1 MVVVSRV
8 LSIFILVVIGYVAR
22 KTKIIDKGL
31 IRGISG
37 LVLNVSI
44 PFTIIAGFDRNIPSS
59 ALPDLFRVALWA
71 VAIHSALILFS
82 RLAYHKMEP
91 GSRKV
96 LSYTSVFSN
105 CGFMGFPVVESVFG
119 KIGVMYA
126 SIFVVV
132 FQIFIWTYG
141 VYIFSGVKAKGQLKK
156 ALLNPGNA
164 SVLIGVTI
172 WLLPFELPQA
182 VTTSISTMSM
192 LTTPLS
198 MMVVGATLAEVPLA
212 GLFKGWALWI
222 GTAVR
227 LVAIPL
233 AVFGLMRLIGANSLP
248 AQIAAFL
255 TAMPAAA
262 QSVIFAERYGADV
275 HLASRM
281 VFVTTV
287 LSALSIPAFALLVG

>member
-1 MVVVSRV
+1 
-8 LSIFILVVIGYVAR
+8 
-22 KTKIIDKGL
+22 
-31 IRGISG
+31 
-37 LVLNVSI
+37 
-44 PFTIIAGFDRNIPSS
+44 
-59 ALPDLFRVALWA
+59 
-71 VAIHSALILFS
+71 
-82 RLAYHKMEP
+82 MEP

-141 VYIFSGVKAKGQLKK
+141 VYIFSGSAAKGQFRR
-156 ALLNPGNA
+156 ALLNPGNF
-164 SVLIGVTI
+164 SVLIGMAI
-172 WLLPFELPQA
+172 WLLPFDLPQA
-182 VTTSISTMSM
+182 MTSSISTMSM

-222 GTAVR
+222 GTAAR
-227 LVAIPL
+227 LFVIPL
-233 AVFGLMRLIGANSLP
+233 MVFGLMRLLGAKGLP

-287 LSALSIPAFALLVG
+287 LSAVSIPAFAILVG

>member
-1 MVVVSRV
+1 MVVLSRV
-8 LSIFILVVIGYVAR
+8 LSIFILVVIGYIAR
-22 KTKIIDKGL
+22 KSKVMDQGL
-31 IRGISG
+31 TRGISG

-44 PFTIIAGFDRNIPSS
+44 PFTIIAGFDRSIPSS
-59 ALPDLFRVALWA
+59 ALPDLFMVALWA
-71 VAIHSALILFS
+71 VGIHSALIFLTRS
-82 RLAYHKMEP
+82 AYRKMEN

-126 SIFVVV
+126 SIYVVV

-141 VYIFSGVKAKGQLKK
+141 VYIFSGSAAKGQFRR
-156 ALLNPGNA
+156 ALLNPGNF
-164 SVLIGVTI
+164 SVLIGMAI
-172 WLLPFELPQA
+172 WLLPFDLPKA
-182 VTTSISTMSM
+182 MTISISTMST

-222 GTAVR
+222 GTIAR
-227 LVAIPL
+227 LVIVPL
-233 AVFGLMRLIGANSLP
+233 MVFGFMRLLGVNNLP

-287 LSALSIPAFALLVG
+287 LSAVSIPAFALLVG

>member
-1 MVVVSRV
+1 MLVFSRV
-8 LSIFILVVIGYVAR
+8 LSIFILVVVGYVAR
-22 KTKIIDKGL
+22 KSKVIDKSL
-31 IRGISG
+31 IKGISG
-37 LVLNVSI
+37 IVLNVAI
-44 PFTIIAGFDRNIPSS
+44 PFTIIASFDRTIPRS
-59 ALPDLFRVALWA
+59 AMPDLLRVALWA
-71 VAIHSALILFS
+71 VGIHGFLILAS
-82 RLAYHKMEP
+82 KLAYGRMEP

-141 VYIFSGVKAKGQLKK
+141 VLIFSGTSSKGQLKK
-156 ALLNPGNA
+156 ALLNPGNV
-164 SVLIGVTI
+164 SVLIGILI
-172 WLLPFELPQA
+172 WVLPFDLPQA
-182 VTTSISTMSM
+182 VTGSISIMST

-198 MMVVGATLAEVPLA
+198 MMVVGATLADVPLA

-222 GTAVR
+222 GTTAR
-227 LVAIPL
+227 LVVIPL
-233 AVFGLMRLIGANSLP
+233 AVFGFMRLVGAHSLP

-287 LSALSIPAFALLVG
+287 LSALTIPAFALLVG

>member
-1 MVVVSRV
+1 
-8 LSIFILVVIGYVAR
+8 
-22 KTKIIDKGL
+22 
-31 IRGISG
+31 
-37 LVLNVSI
+37 
-44 PFTIIAGFDRNIPSS
+44 
-59 ALPDLFRVALWA
+59 
-71 VAIHSALILFS
+71 
-82 RLAYHKMEP
+82 
-91 GSRKV
+91 
-96 LSYTSVFSN
+96 
-105 CGFMGFPVVESVFG
+105 MGFPVVESVFG

-141 VYIFSGVKAKGQLKK
+141 VLIFSGTSSKGQLKK
-156 ALLNPGNA
+156 ALLNPGNV
-164 SVLIGVTI
+164 SVLIGILI
-172 WLLPFELPQA
+172 WVLPFDLPQA
-182 VTTSISTMSM
+182 VTGSISIMST

-198 MMVVGATLAEVPLA
+198 MMVVGATLADVPLA

-222 GTAVR
+222 GTTAR
-227 LVAIPL
+227 LVVIPL
-233 AVFGLMRLIGANSLP
+233 AVFGFMRLVGAHSLP

-287 LSALSIPAFALLVG
+287 LSALTIPAFALLVG